1 MISGMN
7 HFTVLTDDVDRTV
20 HFYVDLI
27 GLKPGWRPDLGFP
40 GAWLYVGEQAVL
52 HIIGGRTLS
61 TQRAGVID
69 HMAFSARGLATV
81 KSRFDEAKVPYE
93 LRRQRD
99 SNTWQLFCHDP
110 NGAKVE
116 LDFEAT
122 ETA

>member
-1 MISGMN
+1 
-7 HFTVLTDDVDRTV
+7 
-20 HFYVDLI
+20 
-27 GLKPGWRPDLGFP
+27 
-40 GAWLYVGEQAVL
+40 
-52 HIIGGRTLS
+52 
-61 TQRAGVID
+61 
-69 HMAFSARGLATV
+69 MAFSARGLATV